1 MRGGSLGKG
10 GCITYRRIISCVGGA
25 FLHHCSYNH
34 RDTVSNSAITQ
45 SAIWDLHSQQ
55 FVMCTVSNLAFT
67 LSAFWHLHNQ
77 QFGIYTV
84 SNLGQQLGN
93 YRVSDLANVDGP
105 AAALRWKDHPTVMR
119 YAVQH
124 IKHCLHCIPVELR
137 ASGFRGCRLRWA
149 AWHASRTL
157 KIGCSSLSRQK
168 DSTGSSRC
176 FLIYRASSF

>member
-1 MRGGSLGKG
+1 MGQGRYCTVAKFYHFRCAFGHRKPQAWLTCFLSAGAMRGGSLGKG

-137 ASGFRGCRLRWA
+137 ASGVA
-149 AWHASRTL
+149 
-157 KIGCSSLSRQK
+157 
-168 DSTGSSRC
+168 D
-176 FLIYRASSF
+176 